1 MLTLKDALASS
12 SDEDDVLALAQA
24 ELKSQG
30 LYEQPVRQY
39 NEAPKVVSKRKRH
52 LEEKRTMKLNK
63 LTNLNKCKHE
73 GFCCKKN
80 CRQFYTP
87 SQVQLLRRSVHSRGA
102 YDKRTFV
109 KARIKVDVDAYNANQ
124 ETRIGARDPIRT
136 FTLDVCNHAIVDD
149 MTILPLLCPEV
160 SRRVCC
166 RFFRFALG
174 VSLNFIYQPTR
185 RGATMHAQRKKRNLC
200 KAPRSN
206 KRQSVLTWLLQLA
219 QWYQHQPDSN
229 LVLLPF
235 SSRSAVFKLYDDD
248 CKAVENLSSSEPL
261 AQCTSSWFKSVWR
274 SSSATNMI
282 RLRRHLRFSKCD
294 VCVSIRKRKAK
305 TQDPDELK
313 AIRMEERNHHVFV
326 MSERMTYYNRRKT
339 ACDKPQ
345 SALSLIIDGADWQQY
360 HLPFYTENCHSSG
373 PHTHWHTHTHTH
385 TTHTHTTHT
394 HTLTRTHF
402 RYTYTHTHTTPLTKD
417 ALWRV
422 PVYLLGCLVHGRHVS
437 ATTG

>member
-174 VSLNFIYQPTR
+174 VSLNFIYQPGQER
-185 RGATMHAQRKKRNLC
+185 QCMLKERKGIYAKLHDLIRGK
-200 KAPRSN
+200 
-206 KRQSVLTWLLQLA
+206 
-219 QWYQHQPDSN
+219 
-229 LVLLPF
+229 
-235 SSRSAVFKLYDDD
+235 
-248 CKAVENLSSSEPL
+248 
-261 AQCTSSWFKSVWR
+261 
-274 SSSATNMI
+274 
-282 RLRRHLRFSKCD
+282 
-294 VCVSIRKRKAK
+294 
-305 TQDPDELK
+305 
-313 AIRMEERNHHVFV
+313 
-326 MSERMTYYNRRKT
+326 
-339 ACDKPQ
+339 
-345 SALSLIIDGADWQQY
+345 
-360 HLPFYTENCHSSG
+360 
-373 PHTHWHTHTHTH
+373 
-385 TTHTHTTHT
+385 
-394 HTLTRTHF
+394 
-402 RYTYTHTHTTPLTKD
+402 
-417 ALWRV
+417 
-422 PVYLLGCLVHGRHVS
+422 VYLLGCCSWRNGTSTNRTPTLCYFHSVVVQQYS
-437 ATTG
+437 NCTMTTAKPLRI